1 MKNPNAA
8 YYRLGLFVLVG
19 IFLAVVLT
27 VVFSSGKLFNKTY
40 VVETYVEGS
49 VTGLDVGAS
58 VRYRGVRVG
67 KVKSIQLSSALY
79 EVKLAQ
85 IYRSQGENLG

>member
-49 VTGLDVGAS
+49 VTGLDDEESATRWNTSTVNSYFISIGTIAL
-58 VRYRGVRVG
+58 VAARGLC
-67 KVKSIQLSSALY
+67 IYFLS
-79 EVKLAQ
+79 
-85 IYRSQGENLG
+85 